1 MRAHVLHAES
11 IRSNESCYPAPRVT
25 MIAVVR
31 RALVDHE
38 AVPGAPLPRGVAVD
52 RVVVGGVAAAAAA
65 RVVLVAEV
73 VAADARRRLLAH
85 CPGARKVLGW
95 PKRCNLAR
103 AFLWEYS

>member
-11 IRSNESCYPAPRVT
+11 IRRIESCCLAPRVT

-38 AVPGAPLPRGVAVD
+38 VVPGAPLPRGVAVD

-73 VAADARRRLLAH
+73 LAADARRRLLAR
-85 CPGARKVLGW
+85 CPPG
-95 PKRCNLAR
+95 P
-103 AFLWEYS
+103 E